1 MVEPEFTAEMEG
13 QLDAIASGNKIE
25 PYLINWNETY
35 FAPALDVAYR
45 SLGSKSATSSGN
57 RRVELTE
64 IHCPK
69 CSAVMQKIPCR
80 SQKLQADH
88 FLKCSKDL

>member
-13 QLDAIASGNKIE
+13 QLDAIASGETKLNL
-25 PYLINWNETY
+25 LINWNETY

-57 RRVELTE
+57 S
-64 IHCPK
+64 P
-69 CSAVMQKIPCR
+69 S
-80 SQKLQADH
+80 
-88 FLKCSKDL
+88 